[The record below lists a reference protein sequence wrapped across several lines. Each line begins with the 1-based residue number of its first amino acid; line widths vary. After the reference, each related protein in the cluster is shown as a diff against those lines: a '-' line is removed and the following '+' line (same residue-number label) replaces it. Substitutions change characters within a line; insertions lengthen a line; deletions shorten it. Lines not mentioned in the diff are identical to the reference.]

1 MSITLKIISYQ
12 RLTPGQQEL
21 FQTDLDRFSI
31 GRNTD
36 NHWTLPDPQ
45 RFMSGTHCWL
55 KNRNGTWFVT
65 DTSTNGVFI
74 NGSDQRLTKNDSVEL
89 SHADRIRLGDYDLE
103 IDLQGSDRPTISSP
117 DISSDP
123 FQNDVEDI
131 FALPEAPRPT
141 ASADQKEVNT
151 PLSQMDS
158 SLLGDSVSID
168 DLYEL
173 DDGAQEQEQPPTLA
187 SQGDQVSPL
196 SRHFTA
202 PEVAQEQRSSLPDQY
217 AADLDAIPE
226 NWDEETGLVKTPV
239 RDESEDLEPVT
250 VEPPALQPTPVI
262 KEPTPPASP
271 APEPAPPASQAREPA
286 PTPRAEPPPRPDKRT
301 RAGSAIEA
309 FASGAGLALDQL
321 QVADEEEFF
330 HDLGVLLNTMTEGL
344 MQAIASRSQIKSEFR
359 LEQTMIA
366 PTENNPF
373 KFSVSAQEAMSRLLN
388 RASSAY
394 LSGPAAAAEAI
405 DDINAHQM
413 AVMAGTEAALK
424 SILHRFRPA
433 TLESRFDGD
442 SILVKALPFL
452 KKARYWEFYKIL
464 YDEVSE
470 AADDDFQQYFGTEFS
485 NAYEKQLDLLKIS
498 RKEKPQ

>member
-12 RLTPGQQEL
+12 RLTPGQQES
-21 FQTDLDRFSI
+21 FQTDLDKFSI

-55 KNRNGTWFVT
+55 ENRNGTWFIT

-74 NGSDQRLTKNDSVEL
+74 NGSDQRLTKNDSVAIN
-89 SHADRIRLGDYDLE
+89 HADRIRLGDYELE
-103 IDLQGSDRPTISSP
+103 IDLQQSVQVSGSQADSATEM
-117 DISSDP
+117 SSDP
-123 FQNDVEDI
+123 FQNDEEDI
-131 FALPEAPRPT
+131 IATPEVSWPNA
-141 ASADQKEVNT
+141 AQDLKEVNT

-158 SLLGDSVSID
+158 SLLGDSVNID
-168 DLYEL
+168 DLHEL
-173 DDGAQEQEQPPTLA
+173 SDDAQEQEEPPTLA

-196 SRHFTA
+196 RRHFSA
-202 PEVAQEQRSSLPDQY
+202 PEVAQVQPSTLPDQY

-226 NWDEETGLVKTPV
+226 NWDEETGLIKSPLS
-239 RDESEDLEPVT
+239 DQPQDLEPVT
-250 VEPPALQPTPVI
+250 AEPSVS
-262 KEPTPPASP
+262 PPP
-271 APEPAPPASQAREPA
+271 PLTREPAPPPA
-286 PTPRAEPPPRPDKRT
+286 PGASPTSRVESSHPAT
-301 RAGSAIEA
+301 QQISADSALGA
-309 FASGAGLALDQL
+309 FAAGAGLDLNQL
-321 QVADEEEFF
+321 QVEDEEEFF
-330 HDLGVLLNTMTEGL
+330 HDLGVLLFTMTEGL
-344 MQAIASRSQIKSEFR
+344 MQAIASRSQVKSEFR

-373 KFSVSAQEAMSRLLN
+373 KFSVSAQEAMTRLLN
-388 RASSAY
+388 PTDSAF
-394 LSGPAAAAEAI
+394 LSGRAAAAEAI

-433 TLESRFDGD
+433 TLESKFGGPSMVD
-442 SILVKALPFL
+442 KALPFL

-470 AADDDFQQYFGTEFS
+470 AADDDFQQYFGNEFS
-485 NAYEKQLDLLKIS
+485 NAYEKQLDRLKLS
-498 RKEKPQ
+498 RKE